1 MRTRGEGLFSAS
13 DKDCAIPAQT
23 GNTYVPCAYLCLS
36 ERVTDVVTASLL
48 RLEKPEPVFAAQQL
62 APQDLSVLTVLSTAA
77 AQQEDLLD
85 CLASCS
91 KSGQAKTEHLHMAC
105 KDAVS
110 AFESQQIC
118 TIPNITG
125 YLHAATAV
133 ARAVQAALRSGS
145 VSSCSTHVILGKDV
159 PADVREETNQFIQ
172 NLCKSAPA
180 GFWESV
186 MDDIEAIKAT
196 TSVVLVKYA
205 TNNAIQVKK

>member
-1 MRTRGEGLFSAS
+1 M
-13 DKDCAIPAQT
+13 
-23 GNTYVPCAYLCLS
+23 CLS
-36 ERVTDVVTASLL
+36 VRVTDAVTAPTSLL
-48 RLEKPEPVFAAQQL
+48 CLEKPEPVFAVQQL

-77 AQQEDLLD
+77 AQQEDLLG
-85 CLASCS
+85 CLASSS
-91 KSGQAKTEHLHMAC
+91 KSSQAKTEHLHMAC

-110 AFESQQIC
+110 AFESQESC

-145 VSSCSTHVILGKDV
+145 ASSCNTHVILGKDV
-159 PADVREETNQFIQ
+159 PANVREETNQSIQ

-180 GFWESV
+180 DFWESV

-196 TSVVLVKYA
+196 TSVVLGKYA